1 MSPDTSASI
10 TAETLIDFL
19 VTAPLFRALSSDE
32 LAEVAGVLEVLEI
45 PEGYKLFDEGEEGD
59 AWYVVYSGELVVTK
73 NMPGGPTHDL
83 ARLERGDCFG
93 EMALLDD
100 SPRTAAV
107 TADAPAIVL
116 RFHRDGFNQL
126 LETERLSAF
135 KLVHAMSK
143 VLCQRQR
150 EVTQILADIVDDPVG
165 RPEATPES
173 VVSLLWSPAVWE

>member
-1 MSPDTSASI
+1 M
-10 TAETLIDFL
+10 
-19 VTAPLFRALSSDE
+19 
-32 LAEVAGVLEVLEI
+32 
-45 PEGYKLFDEGEEGD
+45 
-59 AWYVVYSGELVVTK
+59 VYSGELVVTK
-73 NMPGGPTHDL
+73 NMPAGPSHDI

-107 TADAPAIVL
+107 TAATPAVVL
-116 RFHRDGFNQL
+116 RFHRDGFNSL
-126 LETERLSAF
+126 LAAERLSAF

-165 RPEATPES
+165 REDARAES
-173 VVSLLWSPAVWE
+173 VVSLLWSPPVWE